1 VFDLLDESPS
11 IGKGLQNKILREDS
25 QRIVYVN
32 GVIELEAK
40 SAEEVFQFFNIG
52 QKRRKVENTVLN
64 AVFSGSH
71 SIFTIRVVRLKNNKL

>member
-71 SIFTIRVVRLKNNKL
+71 SMFTIRVVRLKNNKL